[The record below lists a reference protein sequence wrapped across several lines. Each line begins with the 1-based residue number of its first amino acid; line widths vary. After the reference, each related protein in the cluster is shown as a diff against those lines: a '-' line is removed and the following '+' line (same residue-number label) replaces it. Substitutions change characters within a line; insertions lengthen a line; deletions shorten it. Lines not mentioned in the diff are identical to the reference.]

1 MFCFVIIMNLFN
13 PSLSVSMLLPDN
25 STSDSYQYLYNI
37 EFVNVFT
44 KNDPTVGLFLDY
56 FLKDEYMHYPD
67 YFLYSG
73 YPLTLR
79 AGGGG
84 VQLKL
89 NTNHIVEWD
98 FKIGYFIGGLS
109 YPIVADSGIVT
120 RETLSRASLG
130 AGAAMNILKE
140 VGNFRIGIKI
150 AGNLIPFGQR
160 PGPVVHVPLYLSGT
174 SLNTFGVG
182 ITIAANRQEAP

>member
-1 MFCFVIIMNLFN
+1 MLSLVIIMNLFN
-13 PSLSVSMLLPDN
+13 PSLSVSMMLPDN
-25 STSDSYQYLYNI
+25 STSDSYQYMYNI
-37 EFVNVFT
+37 EFANVFT
-44 KNDPTVGLFLDY
+44 SSDPAVGLFLDY

-67 YFLYSG
+67 YFLDSG

-89 NTNHIVEWD
+89 NTGKIVEWD
-98 FKIGYFIGGLS
+98 FKIGYFTGGLV
-109 YPIVADSGIVT
+109 YPAVVDSGIITRVT
-120 RETLSRASLG
+120 ISRASFG

-150 AGNLIPFGQR
+150 SGNLIPFGQR
-160 PGPVVHVPLYLSGT
+160 PEPVEHVPLYLSGT

-182 ITIAANRQEAP
+182 IILAANQKEKL